1 MKTKCDVCQPELD
14 DALLLPLPVVLE
26 VLAEGVPQGK
36 EVLWRHHFVVSLG
49 LHVEKLNGLTKSGK
63 KPAYQTVPVTIQLTI
78 MHNQMKS
85 GSKKFSGQ
93 ENTDQRKIWQI
104 YGQRHQHAPVP

>member
-49 LHVEKLNGLTKSGK
+49 LHVEKLNGLTKSGEK
-63 KPAYQTVPVTIQLTI
+63 K
-78 MHNQMKS
+78 
-85 GSKKFSGQ
+85 
-93 ENTDQRKIWQI
+93 
-104 YGQRHQHAPVP
+104 QHIKRYP